1 MESSGRP
8 SAVPIQIKPAQF
20 YQTKWQT
27 LKNILIYDRYNNKKE
42 RKKQEKRKKKKKRRK
57 RTNAIQSN
65 THEAHFPH
73 IIKNTTRYIFC
84 LD

>member
-42 RKKQEKRKKKKKRRK
+42 RKKQEKRKKKKKEGNE
-57 RTNAIQSN
+57 RTPFKAIR
-65 THEAHFPH
+65 TKPIFP
-73 IIKNTTRYIFC
+73 I
-84 LD
+84 

>member
-42 RKKQEKRKKKKKRRK
+42 RKKQEKRKKKKKK
-57 RTNAIQSN
+57 ETNERHSKQYARSPFSPYN
-65 THEAHFPH
+65 
-73 IIKNTTRYIFC
+73 
-84 LD
+84 